1 MYIIDEES
9 LNNSQEAQNWTEAME
24 KEVIYSVILLAM
36 TFLTSASMLLDLQK
50 SEEIEKGDDVEMNKM
65 AKL

>member
-36 TFLTSASMLLDLQK
+36 TFLTSASMLFDMQK
-50 SEEIEKGDDVEMNKM
+50 TEKNATSDDIEKI
-65 AKL
+65 

>member
-9 LNNSQEAQNWTEAME
+9 LNNSQEAQNWTKAME

-36 TFLTSASMLLDLQK
+36 TFLTSASMLFDMQK
-50 SEEIEKGDDVEMNKM
+50 TEKNATSDDVEK
-65 AKL
+65 K